1 MNVKKKPVA
10 VVTGAVH
17 QPFVM
22 IYKHGQAEVVGV
34 RP

>member
-1 MNVKKKPVA
+1 MLKKKKLVT

-17 QPFVM
+17 QSFVM
-22 IYKHGQAEVVGV
+22 IYKHGQAEVVEV